1 MARVTAV
8 GDGYE
13 YDGVVV
19 GHPVIQFGDGA
30 PPAVVGY
37 PLPKEPPPPPPPA
50 TLQRGR
56 PEQRCSSRCGPCEIF
71 TVTILLNLLRA
82 VAATTDSTTDKIQ
95 GTASIDAIDLALSVV
110 GMTAADGAHGGA
122 ADGGRGR
129 PARTGGRWWTRRRGG
144 RAAAHRPRS
153 LGSRHDSGGRRAGR
167 CGRRWAGVVG
177 ADRLAGADE
186 AERRTGGG
194 GEADEA
200 NEAGEASGGGEAGGG
215 GESERR
221 TR

>member
-1 MARVTAV
+1 MAYGGWTLCGRDLRNGFHEGCVQALVFAKEIDEEIGRRKDVPQYTWYCSRAARGRFDRRRLDFVIDFVWAAEATMARVTAV

-71 TVTILLNLLRA
+71 TVTFMVVVAVESLTYFLLAMIGMASVTVKPVTDSFDPDDQSNYNPSQMTYLNR
-82 VAATTDSTTDKIQ
+82 ATTS
-95 GTASIDAIDLALSVV
+95 
-110 GMTAADGAHGGA
+110 
-122 ADGGRGR
+122 
-129 PARTGGRWWTRRRGG
+129 AR
-144 RAAAHRPRS
+144 HR
-153 LGSRHDSGGRRAGR
+153 
-167 CGRRWAGVVG
+167 
-177 ADRLAGADE
+177 
-186 AERRTGGG
+186 
-194 GEADEA
+194 
-200 NEAGEASGGGEAGGG
+200 
-215 GESERR
+215 
-221 TR
+221 

>member
-37 PLPKEPPPPPPPA
+37 PLPKEPPPPQPPA

-71 TVTILLNLLRA
+71 TVTFMVVVAVESLTYFLLAMIGMASVIALTRVHPRGKFKLPGRSPILKLLQ
-82 VAATTDSTTDKIQ
+82 TKHT
-95 GTASIDAIDLALSVV
+95 
-110 GMTAADGAHGGA
+110 
-122 ADGGRGR
+122 
-129 PARTGGRWWTRRRGG
+129 
-144 RAAAHRPRS
+144 
-153 LGSRHDSGGRRAGR
+153 
-167 CGRRWAGVVG
+167 
-177 ADRLAGADE
+177 
-186 AERRTGGG
+186 
-194 GEADEA
+194 
-200 NEAGEASGGGEAGGG
+200 
-215 GESERR
+215 
-221 TR
+221 